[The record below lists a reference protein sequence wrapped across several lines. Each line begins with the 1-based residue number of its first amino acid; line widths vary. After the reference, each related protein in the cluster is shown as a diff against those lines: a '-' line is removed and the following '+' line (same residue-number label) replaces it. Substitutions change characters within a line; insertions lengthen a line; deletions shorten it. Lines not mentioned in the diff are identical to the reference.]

1 MTQLLMFDQQGKP
14 TDFAMRYVKP
24 KYYTVTVKTAKYR
37 HIWAPDDVHVAIGL
51 WLKHPDAKIVTHW

>member
-1 MTQLLMFDQQGKP
+1 MQQALMFDQQGKP
-14 TDFAMRYVKP
+14 TDIAMRYVKP